1 MGSTWVKVSK
11 RQFSTPSISCLLNT
25 CLNLPMLWYLF
36 LGMCVVSGSRQRE
49 EADAVPAKIPERL
62 RMCKSNI
69 RTAVKESEKVEAGT
83 EKKKIE
89 EEKKAAEK
97 AKAEKESQAAAHEA
111 AAKLKELSD
120 AVRAQEASAANLIQ
134 SDKEYVDAVT
144 RKNAATDAYQAAL
157 ADHNTM
163 TAHAHAE
170 KEKMK

>member
-49 EADAVPAKIPERL
+49 EADAVPAKISERL

-69 RTAVKESEKVEAGT
+69 RTAVKESEKVEAET

-89 EEKKAAEK
+89 EKKRGGK
-97 AKAEKESQAAAHEA
+97 KKKKKKKKS
-111 AAKLKELSD
+111 
-120 AVRAQEASAANLIQ
+120 
-134 SDKEYVDAVT
+134 
-144 RKNAATDAYQAAL
+144 
-157 ADHNTM
+157 
-163 TAHAHAE
+163 
-170 KEKMK
+170 